1 MNQNSF
7 LGLIEQSIR
16 NHWDLPAMSDFQG
29 KTFYYKDFAREID
42 KLHEFFKTAGVQRG
56 DKIAIC
62 GKNSTHWAITFFATL
77 SYGAVAVSILH
88 EFELESVQYIVDHSV
103 STTGTHKNNF

>member
-29 KTFYYKDFAREID
+29 KTLYFKDFAREID
-42 KLHEFFKTAGVQRG
+42 MLHEYFNSAGIQRG

-62 GKNSTHWAITFFATL
+62 GKNSSHWAISFFAML
-77 SYGAVAVSILH
+77 SY
-88 EFELESVQYIVDHSV
+88 
-103 STTGTHKNNF
+103 